1 MAKKK
6 AQPSDHDFSQLTV
19 DETLDRL
26 IELRIA
32 KERLHADDAA
42 LLDRLDELAAAGE
55 IDHGGFLHKAWSF
68 SWSEGKTSYS
78 YPEQITELEER
89 LNAAKNAAK
98 AEGTAI
104 KSKGKAF
111 WTIAKPKQ

>member
-6 AQPSDHDFSQLTV
+6 AQPSEHDFSQLTA

-32 KERLHADDAA
+32 KERLEADDAA

-55 IDHGGFLHKAWSF
+55 IDHGGFSHNGWSF
-68 SWSEGKTSYS
+68 SWSAGKTSFS

-89 LNAAKNAAK
+89 LNAAKEAAK

-111 WTIAKPKQ
+111 WNIKSPKP